1 MAIGVSVRNRNGST
15 SSVSSSGGVAR
26 TYSSSRSSSMPQNT
40 AMRGAIARRSSV
52 GSDNKIYG
60 TGGTGKDYVYN
71 PATGNVMVNGNV
83 VRPGDKN
90 YNATVGAMKNDGFD
104 FNPSKPNKKPSSS
117 SGSSSSSSS
126 SSSKPNSS
134 SSSSSSGSVSSA
146 PSGTVSGNTPNSPR
160 PTLTPYETSD
170 KNKQHYQNNTSTHL
184 MKATAKLDPNDKRM
198 TVDQHGN
205 WVSDQ
210 FGKDAGGTFVLK
222 GGDPNKKVYM
232 NENNKQHFADNY
244 GGTGGFFYDENNQV
258 TYRNK
263 EQEQEYMKKQGIYS
277 DEQIANATGTEA
289 MRTDKYYN
297 IFGDKNKFTPGN
309 NEKMDKFIAE
319 KYKGMTPEQ
328 LQAYKANTDSMLERN
343 AISSIDGTMVND
355 ESYNYAPIAFAPQE
369 MQENLSFMLYDE
381 MRKAGGIQNFEG
393 MSTLALDSAL
403 NKAGLS
409 GMFDINQVQEPYML
423 EQEIQRIAQMQGDS
437 AELVIDG
444 KVIMDALVENGALKE
459 GYTYNQETGEIG
471 VDPQYVQVGDILMD
485 KGEAM
490 RWYGNQ
496 EGHSV
501 QRARNE
507 NVTGMMQEEPLEWRA
522 KYNPESMTDEM
533 KADLEMER
541 QIKAELEQ
549 LTLQLG
555 MLDEQMGMG
564 DGIPMVLGSG
574 VGGAGNGF
582 GNGSGKNTNNGFG
595 FGYGNG
601 GNSEFNGVTGG
612 GRSAV
617 YGTSQN
623 YTQANKQ
630 LLNAIGRRM

>member
-1 MAIGVSVRNRNGST
+1 
-15 SSVSSSGGVAR
+15 
-26 TYSSSRSSSMPQNT
+26 
-40 AMRGAIARRSSV
+40 
-52 GSDNKIYG
+52 
-60 TGGTGKDYVYN
+60 
-71 PATGNVMVNGNV
+71 
-83 VRPGDKN
+83 
-90 YNATVGAMKNDGFD
+90 
-104 FNPSKPNKKPSSS
+104 
-117 SGSSSSSSS
+117 
-126 SSSKPNSS
+126 
-134 SSSSSSGSVSSA
+134 
-146 PSGTVSGNTPNSPR
+146 
-160 PTLTPYETSD
+160 
-170 KNKQHYQNNTSTHL
+170 
-184 MKATAKLDPNDKRM
+184 
-198 TVDQHGN
+198 
-205 WVSDQ
+205 
-210 FGKDAGGTFVLK
+210 
-222 GGDPNKKVYM
+222 
-232 NENNKQHFADNY
+232 
-244 GGTGGFFYDENNQV
+244 
-258 TYRNK
+258 
-263 EQEQEYMKKQGIYS
+263 
-277 DEQIANATGTEA
+277 
-289 MRTDKYYN
+289 
-297 IFGDKNKFTPGN
+297 
-309 NEKMDKFIAE
+309 
-319 KYKGMTPEQ
+319 
-328 LQAYKANTDSMLERN
+328 
-343 AISSIDGTMVND
+343 
-355 ESYNYAPIAFAPQE
+355 
-369 MQENLSFMLYDE
+369 
-381 MRKAGGIQNFEG
+381 
-393 MSTLALDSAL
+393 
-403 NKAGLS
+403 
-409 GMFDINQVQEPYML
+409 
-423 EQEIQRIAQMQGDS
+423 
-437 AELVIDG
+437 
-444 KVIMDALVENGALKE
+444 MDALEERGALKE

>member
-1 MAIGVSVRNRNGST
+1 MAVGLSVRKKDGTTSTTNTTTATPRTSGGTT
-15 SSVSSSGGVAR
+15 SS
-26 TYSSSRSSSMPQNT
+26 NT
-40 AMRGAIARRSSV
+40 AMQRAIARRSGV

-83 VRPGDKN
+83 VRPGDSN
-90 YNATVGAMKNDGFD
+90 YNATVDAMKNDGFN
-104 FNPSKPNKKPSSS
+104 FNPGGTSGGS

-126 SSSKPNSS
+126 SGGSS
-134 SSSSSSGSVSSA
+134 SR
-146 PSGTVSGNTPNSPR
+146 PSTGTSNKRPATSTSTSTTTSTPTTTTSTTLKPYQTSNS
-160 PTLTPYETSD
+160 
-170 KNKQHYQNNTSTHL
+170 NKQQYQNNTSTHI
-184 MKATAKLDPNDKRM
+184 MKATAKLDPNDPRM

-289 MRTDKYYN
+289 MRTDKYYD

-309 NEKMDKFIAE
+309 NEKMDAFIAE

-328 LQAYKANTDSMLERN
+328 LQAYKASTDSMLERN
-343 AISSIDGTMVND
+343 AISSIDGTMFND
-355 ESYNYAPIAFAPQE
+355 ESYNYAPIALAPQE
-369 MQENLSFMLYDE
+369 MQENLTNLVYE
-381 MRKAGGIQNFEG
+381 GMRKAGITNFIG
-393 MSTLALDSAL
+393 TSTATIDSAL

-409 GMFDINQVQEPYML
+409 GMFDVNQINDPYL
-423 EQEIQRIAQMQGDS
+423 FEQELQRMAQANGDS

-444 KVIMDALVENGALKE
+444 KAIMDVLAESGALKE

-471 VDPQYVQVGDILMD
+471 IDPNYVQVGDMLMD

-496 EGHSV
+496 GGHSV

-507 NVTGMMQEEPLEWRA
+507 KVTGMMQEEPLEWRA

-533 KADLEMER
+533 KADLQMER

-582 GNGSGKNTNNGFG
+582 GNGSGKNTNNGIG

-630 LLNAIGRRM
+630 LLNAIGRRV

>member
-1 MAIGVSVRNRNGST
+1 
-15 SSVSSSGGVAR
+15 
-26 TYSSSRSSSMPQNT
+26 
-40 AMRGAIARRSSV
+40 
-52 GSDNKIYG
+52 
-60 TGGTGKDYVYN
+60 
-71 PATGNVMVNGNV
+71 
-83 VRPGDKN
+83 
-90 YNATVGAMKNDGFD
+90 
-104 FNPSKPNKKPSSS
+104 
-117 SGSSSSSSS
+117 
-126 SSSKPNSS
+126 
-134 SSSSSSGSVSSA
+134 
-146 PSGTVSGNTPNSPR
+146 
-160 PTLTPYETSD
+160 
-170 KNKQHYQNNTSTHL
+170 
-184 MKATAKLDPNDKRM
+184 
-198 TVDQHGN
+198 
-205 WVSDQ
+205 
-210 FGKDAGGTFVLK
+210 
-222 GGDPNKKVYM
+222 
-232 NENNKQHFADNY
+232 
-244 GGTGGFFYDENNQV
+244 
-258 TYRNK
+258 
-263 EQEQEYMKKQGIYS
+263 
-277 DEQIANATGTEA
+277 
-289 MRTDKYYN
+289 
-297 IFGDKNKFTPGN
+297 
-309 NEKMDKFIAE
+309 
-319 KYKGMTPEQ
+319 
-328 LQAYKANTDSMLERN
+328 
-343 AISSIDGTMVND
+343 
-355 ESYNYAPIAFAPQE
+355 
-369 MQENLSFMLYDE
+369 
-381 MRKAGGIQNFEG
+381 
-393 MSTLALDSAL
+393 
-403 NKAGLS
+403 
-409 GMFDINQVQEPYML
+409 
-423 EQEIQRIAQMQGDS
+423 
-437 AELVIDG
+437 
-444 KVIMDALVENGALKE
+444 
-459 GYTYNQETGEIG
+459 
-471 VDPQYVQVGDILMD
+471 MD

>member
-1 MAIGVSVRNRNGST
+1 MAVGVSIRNKNGST

-26 TYSSSRSSSMPQNT
+26 TYSSGGGRSSTPQNT
-40 AMRGAIARRSSV
+40 AMRRAIARRSGW
-52 GSDNKIYG
+52 GSDDKVYG

-83 VRPGDKN
+83 VRPGDSN

-117 SGSSSSSSS
+117 SSSSSSSRPS
-126 SSSKPNSS
+126 SSG
-134 SSSSSSGSVSSA
+134 SSSSSGSVSSV
-146 PSGTVSGNTPNSPR
+146 PSGTASGNKPKPPK
-160 PTLTPYETSD
+160 PTLKPYETSD
-170 KNKQHYQNNTSTHL
+170 KNKQQYQNNTSTHI

-210 FGKDAGGTFVLK
+210 FGKDAGGVYKLR
-222 GGDPNKKVYM
+222 GGDPNQKVYM
-232 NENNKQHFADNY
+232 TEDNKNNFADNY
-244 GGTGGFFYDENNQV
+244 GGTGGFFYDENNKT
-258 TYRNK
+258 TYRTK
-263 EQEQEYMKKQGIYS
+263 EQEQAHMRKQGIYS
-277 DEQIANATGTEA
+277 EEQINNATGTEA
-289 MRTDKYYN
+289 MRTDKYYD
-297 IFGDKNKFTPGN
+297 IFGDRNKFTPGN
-309 NEKMDKFIAE
+309 NEKMDAFIAE

-328 LQAYKANTDSMLERN
+328 LQAYKASTDSMLEKN
-343 AISSIDGTMVND
+343 AISSIDGTMAND

-369 MQENLSFMLYDE
+369 MQENLSFMIYEE

-393 MSTLALDSAL
+393 MSTLALDSAI

-409 GMFDINQVQEPYML
+409 GMFDINQVNDPYRLDM
-423 EQEIQRIAQMQGDS
+423 EVQRMAQMQGDS

-444 KVIMDALVENGALKE
+444 KVIMDALVDSGALKE
-459 GYTYNQETGEIG
+459 GYTYNKETGEIG
-471 VDPQYVQVGDILMD
+471 VEEGYVQVGDILMD

-533 KADLEMER
+533 KADLQMER
-541 QIKAELEQ
+541 DIKAQLAE

-555 MLDEQMGMG
+555 MIDEEMGMG

-582 GNGSGKNTNNGFG
+582 GNGNGSNTNNGFG